1 MASSTPAAPAT
12 PDFLNDPVRK
22 DLAKYEPDRI
32 AIKGEIDPL
41 FKDLMHEAIAAV
53 EACLPDFRVAG
64 SADSKL
70 HLSLR
75 NRLLNVGNGKMR
87 AIPGITK
94 NYIVQQVY
102 ERTTV
107 LKESVIT
114 R

>member
-1 MASSTPAAPAT
+1 MEPSTPAAPAT

-22 DLAKYEPDRI
+22 DLAKYEPDRV
-32 AIKGEIDPL
+32 ALKGEIDPL

-53 EACLPDFRVAG
+53 ETCLPDFRVAG
-64 SADSKL
+64 SADAKM
-70 HLSLR
+70 HMALR

-87 AIPGITK
+87 SIPEITK

-107 LKESVIT
+107 LKESVFT